1 MVSRLPSKMCHC
13 VSDVNV
19 AVMNTFYRS
28 DSCRVAMNFF
38 NLLVSFEYQF
48 SIFGTIICG
57 YIILKKIFF
66 FLEHITS
73 AVGLIGFQGIISGVT
88 Y

>member
-1 MVSRLPSKMCHC
+1 M
-13 VSDVNV
+13 SDVNV
-19 AVMNTFYRS
+19 AVLNTFNQS

-48 SIFGTIICG
+48 SISGTIICG
-57 YIILKKIFF
+57 YIIF
-66 FLEHITS
+66 FLKHFLMEHITS
-73 AVGLIGFQGIISGVT
+73 AVGLTGFQGIISGVT